1 MVRTVHTN
9 HFYEILAQ
17 ISDPKIEFS
26 TKTHFL
32 KNDHVQNFWKLTFWP
47 EKSPCGVV
55 PQQNKGCKHIPDHSR
70 PNSDQIISQNIN
82 FYNKFVENRGF
93 SIKIAKKFKI
103 VAKALLRAPTTC
115 PLRQSLFSR
124 ALGRARW
131 QGRER
136 RLLGLIATFSKMK

>member
-17 ISDPKIEFS
+17 ISDPKIEFL

-32 KNDHVQNFWKLTFWP
+32 KNDHVQKFWKLTFWP

-70 PNSDQIISQNIN
+70 PNSDQIISKNSY
-82 FYNKFVENRGF
+82 FYSDFIENRGF
-93 SIKIAKKFKI
+93 SIKNAKKIKI
-103 VAKALLRAPTTC
+103 VAKALLRVHV
-115 PLRQSLFSR
+115 
-124 ALGRARW
+124 G
-131 QGRER
+131 QG
-136 RLLGLIATFSKMK
+136 L